1 MNFSGL
7 TEYGREFRKLA
18 RKYKTLPED
27 MRNFRYVISSEIPIN
42 TKRFTVLK
50 ENEVCR
56 IIKAR
61 LACKQFKNSSSAL
74 RVVFARYKQID
85 KIEFIEIYSKGD
97 KDREDKK
104 RIDDFL
110 EHLPIDSS

>member
-7 TEYGREFRKLA
+7 GKYRREHRKLA

-27 MRNFRYVISSEIPIN
+27 MRNFRYVISSEIPVN

-50 ENEVCR
+50 ENEICQ

-61 LACKQFKNSSSAL
+61 LACKQFKNDSSVL
-74 RVVFARYKQID
+74 RVVFARHKQVD

-97 KDREDKK
+97 KNREDKD
-104 RIDDFL
+104 RISAFL
-110 EHLPIDSS
+110 RDLNVDSL